1 MAPSGPPPRAS
12 TCASLPI
19 SNVGCCFLFVGP
31 ADLTPPL
38 SPPRAQVSPEEV
50 QKIVAGMEEPSGLQA
65 GGVFVGGEKYMFIQ
79 SDDRMVAGK
88 KVRFGARDR
97 VHARGTRTSRDPAL
111 RDAMAALATPRA
123 SRSPSPRPAPTSS
136 PAPAPRPRGPPR
148 GGARAGPVASLSSSP
163 RSSASLPSLLD
174 VKSPVA
180 RFASLA
186 GEQRPVR
193 EQGDDVRRHR
203 HPRREHPGRE
213 LQHLRREPRRLPHE
227 QRHVNRAT
235 RDFRSPRRRAPFG
248 EVSGWRDDE
257 GSAWGRWANDFHGRL
272 G

>member
-1 MAPSGPPPRAS
+1 MAPSGPPGQRARPS
-12 TCASLPI
+12 RSP
-19 SNVGCCFLFVGP
+19 NVECCFLFVGP
-31 ADLTPPL
+31 AKIDAPL
-38 SPPRAQVSPEEV
+38 SPARGFPPRRCRRSWRAWRSPPVFRQEASSWAARSTCSSSPTTAWWRARRCVRRARAIGSTLEARGRAATPPFATRWPRSRPRA
-50 QKIVAGMEEPSGLQA
+50 
-65 GGVFVGGEKYMFIQ
+65 
-79 SDDRMVAGK
+79 R
-88 KVRFGARDR
+88 
-97 VHARGTRTSRDPAL
+97 HARP
-111 RDAMAALATPRA
+111 
-123 SRSPSPRPAPTSS
+123 PRPAPTSS
-136 PAPAPRPRGPPR
+136 PPPPPPRGPLAAAP
-148 GGARAGPVASLSSSP
+148 GRAPSP
-163 RSSASLPSLLD
+163 RSPRLPAHPRPPSLLD

-180 RFASLA
+180 RFAPLA

-193 EQGDDVRRHR
+193 EQGDDVRGHR

-257 GSAWGRWANDFHGRL
+257 GSAWGRWANGFHGRL